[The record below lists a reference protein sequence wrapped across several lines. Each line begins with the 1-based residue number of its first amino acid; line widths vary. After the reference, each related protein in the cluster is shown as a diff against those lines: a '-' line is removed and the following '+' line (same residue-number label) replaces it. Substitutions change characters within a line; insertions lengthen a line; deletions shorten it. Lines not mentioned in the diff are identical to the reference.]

1 MVTDKLYNNKI
12 IIRIRRY
19 KVIKICIHDINLINR
34 VYLHLLNNNHLYK
47 LEPILNNKYIR
58 NKLNNIHK

>member
-47 LEPILNNKYIR
+47 LELILNNKYIR